1 MRILNSLS
9 ILMYTYPIYKYQS
22 YRASLILFN
31 GIIYHAL
38 LPSNVI
44 MCSIDVFINFL
55 ISCYTAYY
63 CPKLFLK
70 GLFCIMLFL
79 INDYLFYTS
88 RIGCN
93 TSQILHILTIHIPFL
108 LMLII
113 HHKEEL
119 KIIQDVLH

>member
-1 MRILNSLS
+1 MRIFNSLS

-31 GIIYHAL
+31 GILYHTL
-38 LPSNVI
+38 LPSNMI
-44 MCSIDVFINFL
+44 MCGIDVTINFL

-79 INDYLFYTS
+79 INDYLFYTN
-88 RIGCN
+88 RITNN
-93 TSQILHILTIHIPFL
+93 TSQIIHILTIHIPFL

-119 KIIQDVLH
+119 KIIHDVLH

>member
-1 MRILNSLS
+1 MRIFNSLS
-9 ILMYTYPIYKYQS
+9 ILMYMYPIYKYQS

-31 GIIYHAL
+31 GILYHAL
-38 LPSNVI
+38 LPSNMI
-44 MCSIDVFINFL
+44 MCYIDVGINFL

-79 INDYLFYTS
+79 INDYLFYTN

-93 TSQILHILTIHIPFL
+93 VSQILHILTIHIPFL

-119 KIIQDVLH
+119 KIIQNVLH

>member
-1 MRILNSLS
+1 MRIFNSLS

-22 YRASLILFN
+22 YRASLILLN

-38 LPSNVI
+38 LPANMT
-44 MCSIDVFINFL
+44 MCAIDVTVNFF

-63 CPKLFLK
+63 SPKLFIK

-79 INDYLFYTS
+79 INDYLFYTH
-88 RIGCN
+88 RIGSN
-93 TSQILHILTIHIPFL
+93 MSQFLHILTIHIPFL

-119 KIIQDVLH
+119 KIIQDVIH

>member
-1 MRILNSLS
+1 MRIFNSLS
-9 ILMYTYPIYKYQS
+9 ILLYTYPIYKYQS

-31 GIIYHAL
+31 GILYHAL
-38 LPSNVI
+38 LPSNMI
-44 MCSIDVFINFL
+44 MCSIDVAINFF

-63 CPKLFLK
+63 CPKLLLK
-70 GLFCIMLFL
+70 GVFCIMLFL

-88 RIGCN
+88 RIGSI

>member
-1 MRILNSLS
+1 MRIFNSLS

-31 GIIYHAL
+31 GILYHTL
-38 LPSNVI
+38 LPSNMI
-44 MCSIDVFINFL
+44 MCGIDVTINFL

-79 INDYLFYTS
+79 INDYLFYTN
-88 RIGCN
+88 RITNN
-93 TSQILHILTIHIPFL
+93 TSQIIHILTIHIPFL

-119 KIIQDVLH
+119 NIIHDVLH

>member
-1 MRILNSLS
+1 MRIFNSLS

-38 LPSNVI
+38 LPSNMI
-44 MCSIDVFINFL
+44 MCSIDVSINFL

-63 CPKLFLK
+63 CPKLFFK
-70 GLFCIMLFL
+70 GLFCIILFL

-93 TSQILHILTIHIPFL
+93 MSQFLHILSIHIPFL